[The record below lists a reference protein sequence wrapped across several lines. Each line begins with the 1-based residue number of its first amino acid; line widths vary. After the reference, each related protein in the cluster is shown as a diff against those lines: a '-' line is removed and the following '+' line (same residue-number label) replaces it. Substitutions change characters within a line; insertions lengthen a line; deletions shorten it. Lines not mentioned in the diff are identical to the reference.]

1 MDLKIITCVILL
13 DLQDAYL
20 QKAYSTLLQQHFIKE
35 GNSWEGNIARN
46 MDVGCDLQV

>member
-35 GNSWEGNIARN
+35 GKNSWEGNIGPN
-46 MDVGCDLQV
+46 MDV